1 MAKLNTNSN
10 AYIIIYS
17 AVLVVIVAFLLA
29 FVYQAL
35 KPMQDA
41 NVALDVKKQILYS
54 LNIRDLDGAEAEAKY
69 AELVNDTMEFA
80 GQKILM
86 AEINEEP
93 IMIFEMKGMGL
104 WGGISGYMST
114 HFDPKTMDLKV
125 YGAYFNHESETA
137 GLGAE
142 IKDSQEWQEKF
153 IGKRI
158 IATNDNGKDRVVLSV
173 VKKVDDPET
182 QVDCV
187 TGATLTSNGVDEMI
201 KRTFGIWTG
210 EYDLDIDEGEFKMM
224 LIKSCLG
231 KDSISDAEPS
241 TGHLLG
247 TGCHFSV
254 ETRHRDGSRRD
265 SHHRL
270 CECHCFNYPQHHS

>member
-1 MAKLNTNSN
+1 MKLNTNSN
-10 AYIIIYS
+10 SYIIIYS
-17 AVLVVIVAFLLA
+17 AILVVIVAFLLA
-29 FVYQAL
+29 FVYKAL

-41 NVALDVKKQILYS
+41 NVELDMKKQVLYS
-54 LNIRDLDGAEAEAKY
+54 LNIRDLDGAAAEAKY
-69 AELVNDTMEFA
+69 AELVNDTMDFM

-86 AEINEEP
+86 AEVNEEP

-114 HFDPKTMDLKV
+114 RFDPETMDLRV

-158 IATNDNGKDRVVLSV
+158 IAEDDKGNDKVVLSV
-173 VKKVDDPET
+173 VKKVEDPT
-182 QVDCV
+182 SQVDCV

-201 KRTFGIWTG
+201 KRTFGLWTG
-210 EYDLDIDEGEFKMM
+210 EYDLDMDEKELMKL
-224 LIKSCLG
+224 LIKSTLG
-231 KDSISDAEPS
+231 NDSISDEEMNKMMKIKK
-241 TGHLLG
+241 
-247 TGCHFSV
+247 V
-254 ETRHRDGSRRD
+254 KE
-265 SHHRL
+265 
-270 CECHCFNYPQHHS
+270 E